1 MNRIITTLVQLMLVG
16 GSIILGR
23 MVWLELKQDMKDT
36 FNDLR
41 NKKQLQ
47 DPEHDLKLL
56 EISTKSGRDL
66 CEIDHIYVCEFYHIK

>member
-1 MNRIITTLVQLMLVG
+1 MIRIITTLVQLMLVG

-41 NKKQLQ
+41 K
-47 DPEHDLKLL
+47 
-56 EISTKSGRDL
+56 
-66 CEIDHIYVCEFYHIK
+66 